1 MRNGLLAIAL
11 AMSPLIACAQ
21 MYKWVDENGHT
32 QFADRP
38 PPDGVKFTVINA
50 PTPAP
55 NQPVATPSSVS
66 QQEIEFRRRRVQA
79 AEKQR
84 DEDKKQQERQALA
97 ERCTY
102 WQGRLTWLSGGG
114 PVYESNKDGG
124 RDYLS
129 DETREAEKLKARQGV
144 EQSCK

>member
-1 MRNGLLAIAL
+1 MRNLASMLLALVPLL
-11 AMSPLIACAQ
+11 AQAQ

-38 PPDGVKFTVINA
+38 PPEGVKFEIIKPPPGA
-50 PTPAP
+50 PK
-55 NQPVATPSSVS
+55 ATSEAPSSVS
-66 QQEIEFRRRRVQA
+66 QQEIEFRRRRVLE

-84 DEDKKQQERQALA
+84 DEEKKLQEARAVA

-114 PVYESNKDGG
+114 PVYETSKDGA
-124 RDYLS
+124 RDYLN
-129 DETREAEKLKARQGV
+129 DETREVEKDKAKQGI
-144 EQSCK
+144 EQTCK

>member
-1 MRNGLLAIAL
+1 MRNLAPMLLALI
-11 AMSPLIACAQ
+11 PLIAQAQ
-21 MYKWVDENGHT
+21 LYKWVDENGHT

-38 PPDGVKFTVINA
+38 PPEGVKYETIKL
-50 PTPAP
+50 PPPAP
-55 NQPVATPSSVS
+55 EPAPVDARKPS

-84 DEDKKQQERQALA
+84 DEEKKQQELEALA

-114 PVYESNKDGG
+114 AVYETNKDGV
-124 RDYLS
+124 RDYMN
-129 DETREAEKLKARQGV
+129 DETREAEKDKSRQGI